1 MALGWIENAREHHAS
16 VGTWSSSRCAYRVH
30 RSKADTLGQYGA
42 SRSHGDGIDA
52 MSCMIALTERHDR
65 VRPYAEEQLT
75 PAHRAT
81 NFGERTSARSARWP
95 DPMWHRLVSP
105 PKSMSSWRP
114 STMHAPVCSAVST
127 ASLMISASS
136 DLDVGVNAHHAFR
149 GEIKSPRMTIRSS
162 PVSANVGLLALRPS
176 RKRAIPARSSC
187 RLNIARSPRHCPTIV
202 RSIFFFF
209 SVGGWVVGF
218 RLPISGALVFSNLGP
233 SFFLKKIRTD
243 FAGAFVDAQ
252 KKAKPPCGKKK
263 ERNAAREKKA
273 RKQKKNERRGNIV
286 SGRGARWV
294 GIGRRAIQDARRYI
308 VH

>member
-1 MALGWIENAREHHAS
+1 MNPRSSSRRAWPRTTASVARRASSKARYWSEISSTAVPHSRGPHLAREYTDERCAHIALGWIENAREHQAS
-16 VGTWSSSRCAYRVH
+16 VGTWPSSRCAYRVH
-30 RSKADTLGQYGA
+30 RSKAETLGQYGA

-52 MSCMIALTERHDR
+52 LSCMIALTERHDR

-75 PAHRAT
+75 LAHRAT
-81 NFGERTSARSARWP
+81 NFGDRTSARSARWP

-114 STMHAPVCSAVST
+114 STMHAPVLSAVIT

-136 DLDVGVNAHHAFR
+136 DLDVGVNAHHALR

-202 RSIFFFF
+202 RSI
-209 SVGGWVVGF
+209 
-218 RLPISGALVFSNLGP
+218 I
-233 SFFLKKIRTD
+233 
-243 FAGAFVDAQ
+243 
-252 KKAKPPCGKKK
+252 
-263 ERNAAREKKA
+263 
-273 RKQKKNERRGNIV
+273 
-286 SGRGARWV
+286 
-294 GIGRRAIQDARRYI
+294 
-308 VH
+308 